1 MLRKGDLIKW
11 NGHTSDAIGVA
22 LEDQKGDKILVF
34 WCDYREASREDVRFC
49 RVAKQ
54 NGGLK

>member
-11 NGHTSDAIGVA
+11 NVSDAIGVA

-34 WCDYREASREDVRFC
+34 WCDYGEASREDARFC
-49 RVAKQ
+49 RAAKQ

>member
-11 NGHTSDAIGVA
+11 NGSDAIGVA

-34 WCDYREASREDVRFC
+34 WCDYGEASREDARFC
-49 RVAKQ
+49 RAAKQ